1 MEDGLEGEPGDKM
14 GDWLSEPDEEWW
26 WTYCAGGNGN
36 GEKWM
41 GLGDLEEVE
50 SIGPW
55 FPVSPALW
63 MTLFSKS
70 IRVIA
75 SFKQSN
81 LYH

>member
-1 MEDGLEGEPGDKM
+1 
-14 GDWLSEPDEEWW
+14 
-26 WTYCAGGNGN
+26 
-36 GEKWM
+36 M
-41 GLGDLEEVE
+41 GLVDLEEVE
-50 SIGPW
+50 STGPW

-75 SFKQSN
+75 YFKQSN